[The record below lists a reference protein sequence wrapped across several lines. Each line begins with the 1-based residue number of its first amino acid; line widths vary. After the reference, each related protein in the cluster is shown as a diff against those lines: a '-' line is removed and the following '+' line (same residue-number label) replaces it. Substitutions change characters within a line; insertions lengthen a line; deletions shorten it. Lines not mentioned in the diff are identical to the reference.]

1 MFKKEIV
8 AENTKFSKKNSKKQK
23 QNKTDLQS
31 QETQWTPGRINA
43 KKTKSRHILV
53 ILLKNK
59 DKRKSCKQPE
69 NKRYIHRVTILLMT
83 TGLKE

>member
-31 QETQWTPGRINA
+31 QETQ
-43 KKTKSRHILV
+43 
-53 ILLKNK
+53 
-59 DKRKSCKQPE
+59 
-69 NKRYIHRVTILLMT
+69 
-83 TGLKE
+83 